1 MLYKLSKSVVKSI
14 LFFSLVAWSKPQSLN
29 DLFIESK
36 KLNQSLSQEKNLE
49 NKIILL
55 QKFEKIVSLAIKD
68 SENKGNT
75 KTPIEA
81 DRIYMFFLSMEPVF
95 ILTKDKITKL
105 KCQQTAHQIEFE
117 DLDHTRK
124 VKEPSTEAR
133 EALLILK
140 NFCE

>member
-1 MLYKLSKSVVKSI
+1 MKSI
-14 LFFSLVAWSKPQSLN
+14 LLFSSFSWSKPQSLS

-36 KLNQSLSQEKNLE
+36 KLNQSLSQEKTLE
-49 NKIILL
+49 GKILQL

-68 SENKGNT
+68 SENKGDKAT
-75 KTPIEA
+75 SIEA
-81 DRIYMFFLSMEPVF
+81 DRIYMFFLSLEPVF

-105 KCQQTAHQIEFE
+105 KCQQAAHQIEF
-117 DLDHTRK
+117 DDMDHTRK
-124 VKEPSTEAR
+124 VREPSKEAR